1 MEHRALDQLFYS
13 AGPTKREWP
22 SQSLIASSA
31 SDFILD
37 KVIYCLGM
45 EILCTWNPMSC
56 CRGRPDLFSG
66 CDMKLDTNGVTRSRS
81 PRWHD
86 RGRTKRWAGRS
97 RQVLPVDFVY
107 VVACNWPW

>member
-1 MEHRALDQLFYS
+1 
-13 AGPTKREWP
+13 
-22 SQSLIASSA
+22 
-31 SDFILD
+31 
-37 KVIYCLGM
+37 
-45 EILCTWNPMSC
+45 
-56 CRGRPDLFSG
+56 
-66 CDMKLDTNGVTRSRS
+66 MKLDTNGVTRSRS